1 MNVFSLMKPEPW
13 FSARLLT
20 NSTMPRGSVPLFT
33 LNHSQFNVAKYAVL
47 TNKSIHRIR
56 HELLDRYS
64 NPIYDTP
71 HSIPTSYLNE
81 TTLTNIK
88 TSLKSF
94 QRNPL
99 GKSNYTALPEGW
111 TPLDHYQVKQ
121 GVNRQDYPGLTAA
134 QYRSQCEPPPVQPQ
148 FEEDYNSSSEMV
160 CFSHLQ
166 SAPPS
171 PLPPATNTAT
181 NSTALVH
188 VRTTS
193 EDGLP
198 NATYKLRGPV
208 TVGHYSAKWNMEMH
222 LKDEVATGFFPGGGG
237 FQCYLG
243 QNVFNVNNQK
253 LAGLTIVVHY
263 HLPVNNA
270 VIYEKP
276 PLTVSNDTVLVPIPT
291 GIIPNTLGDLKL
303 VLPMHSSRLGDRLE
317 NSNDVLDAFATDAT
331 DRGFKSEYIALTFKG
346 LPCNLSMDN
355 TFQDEEL
362 RGIHKQALKGAVNS
376 CPYSFPDTLVPN
388 VTHSVNGT
396 T

>member
-1 MNVFSLMKPEPW
+1 
-13 FSARLLT
+13 
-20 NSTMPRGSVPLFT
+20 MPRGSAPLFT
-33 LNHSQFNVAKYAVL
+33 LNPFQFDVAKYAVL
-47 TNKSIHRIR
+47 TNKSIHRVR
-56 HELLDRYS
+56 QELIDRYN

-71 HSIPTSYLNE
+71 RLIPTSYLNK

-94 QRNPL
+94 RRNPK
-99 GKSNYTALPEGW
+99 GKSNYTPLPEGW
-111 TPLDHYQVKQ
+111 TPLDHYQVKL
-121 GVNRQDYPGLTAA
+121 GVNRQDYPGLTPA
-134 QYRSQCEPPPVQPQ
+134 QHRSQFEPPTAPPVEPELE
-148 FEEDYNSSSEMV
+148 EEDYNSSDKMV

-171 PLPPATNTAT
+171 LPPATNTAT

-198 NATYKLRGPV
+198 EATYKLRGPV
-208 TVGHYSAKWNMEMH
+208 TIGQYSAKWHMEMQ
-222 LKDEVATGFFPGGGG
+222 LKDDVATGFFPGGGG

-276 PLTVSNDTVLVPIPT
+276 PLIVSHDTVLVPIPT

-331 DRGFKSEYIALTFKG
+331 DRGFKSE
-346 LPCNLSMDN
+346 
-355 TFQDEEL
+355 
-362 RGIHKQALKGAVNS
+362 
-376 CPYSFPDTLVPN
+376 
-388 VTHSVNGT
+388 
-396 T
+396 